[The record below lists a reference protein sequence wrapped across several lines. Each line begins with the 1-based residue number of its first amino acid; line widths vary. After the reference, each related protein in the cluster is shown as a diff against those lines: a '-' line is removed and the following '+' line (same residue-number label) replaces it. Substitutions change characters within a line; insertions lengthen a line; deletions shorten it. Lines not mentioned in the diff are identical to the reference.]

1 VAVLALNRLALQL
14 DRVVSTGPLNDYHL
28 FTWNNW
34 WLGYALGTLHTDPYF
49 TDYIL
54 FPYRHNLS
62 IHALTPILAPLYWLV
77 WPLLRDPATMNV
89 ILWLS
94 FAVTGT
100 VTFAFLRRWRVGT
113 PGALIG
119 GLLFAFLPGMMDHAI
134 NYHANMWPM
143 FWLPGILLLWDQV
156 ARTRRIG
163 WAIICGIGLW
173 GLWMTDPQ
181 FLVWTPLLL
190 IPFGLLTLVQTKQR
204 IRLILLGFVAL
215 IVMGAL
221 LLIAPLPALL
231 KGDIGPTSPAR
242 YLTARAYSMP
252 LSAYLFMPG
261 TEDRSVGRV
270 IMALVLLALVFRS
283 RQTPRIRWFWL
294 AAAILPLVLSL
305 GPDVQLGDTLIPL
318 PYRLLHD
325 AMNGLYR
332 FPSRFAPIAVLALL
346 VFVGLTFRRR
356 IRARR
361 YLVSTVLVLAILAD
375 GRLLAPFPVQPPLPD
390 YAIYHTIGA
399 ESGDYVILD
408 VPVTIHSG
416 WAQVGGNQGQRA
428 MWYQMIHHKK
438 QVNGAISRIPD
449 IEHVL
454 YQESPLLGWLSNSR
468 PADIP
473 AAAQELSRYVR
484 EWPIGYVIVHLSW
497 IDPAVVL
504 PILGFLNT
512 HPAICF
518 VTQERDLVIYRE
530 RSRGCVAPQDAL
542 TINLG
547 QMGDEPYL
555 IGGWYPRENIGGADA
570 RWSRR
575 TAQIKVQVIPGK
587 DYTLRFN
594 ALGYGEKQRVTIRAN
609 DTDLA
614 TLDLPEAW
622 TEQQV
627 RIPSRLIDAT
637 GNLTLTFTTDSE
649 TSPATRTGSAD
660 ARMLAAAYQWI
671 RISP

>member
-1 VAVLALNRLALQL
+1 M
-14 DRVVSTGPLNDYHL
+14 VSTGPLNDYHL

-34 WLGYALGTLHTDPYF
+34 WLGYALRDLHTDPYF
-49 TDYIL
+49 TDYVL

-62 IHALTPILAPLYWLV
+62 IHALTPILAPLYWLLS
-77 WPLLRDPATMNV
+77 PLLGNPATMNV
-89 ILWLS
+89 ILWAS
-94 FAVTGT
+94 FTVTGT
-100 VTFAFLRRWRVGT
+100 VTFAFLRRWQIGT

-143 FWLPGILLLWDQV
+143 YWLPGILLLWDQV
-156 ARTRRIG
+156 ARTRRVI
-163 WAIICGIGLW
+163 WALICGVGLW

-190 IPFGLLTLVQTKQR
+190 VPFGLLTLVQSKHR
-204 IRLILLGFVAL
+204 ARLIMLGFVAL
-215 IVMGAL
+215 MVMGAL

-252 LSAYLFMPG
+252 LSAYFFAPG
-261 TEDRSVGRV
+261 DADRSVGRV
-270 IMALVLLALVFRS
+270 IVALTLLALLVRS
-283 RQTPRIRWFWL
+283 RPSPRVRWFWL
-294 AAAILPLVLSL
+294 AMAILSLILSL
-305 GPDVQLGDTLIPL
+305 GPDVQIGDTLIPL

-332 FPSRFAPIAVLALL
+332 FPSRFAPVAVLALL
-346 VFVGLTFRRR
+346 VFVGLTFRRQM
-356 IRARR
+356 AAHP
-361 YLVSTVLVLAILAD
+361 YLISAVLTLAILAD

-416 WAQVGGNQGQRA
+416 WAQVGGDQGQRA

-438 QVNGAISRIPD
+438 QVNGALSRIPD

-454 YQESPLLGWLSNSR
+454 YQESPLLGWFSNSR
-468 PADIP
+468 PADVH
-473 AAAQELSRYVR
+473 AASEELSRFVR

-497 IDPAVVL
+497 IDPSTVL

-530 RSRGCVAPQDAL
+530 RSRGCAAPGDAVAVD
-542 TINLG
+542 LG

-555 IGGWYPRENIGGADA
+555 IEGWYPRENIGGADA
-570 RWSRR
+570 RWSRS
-575 TAQIKVQVIPGK
+575 TASLKVLVTPGK
-587 DYTLRFN
+587 DYVAWFD
-594 ALGYGEKQRVTIRAN
+594 ALGYGEGRRVTIRAN
-609 DTDLA
+609 NMEIA

-622 TEQQV
+622 TEQQI
-627 RIPSRLIDAT
+627 RIPARLIDSS
-637 GNLTLTFTTDSE
+637 GELILTFNANGE
-649 TSPATRTGSAD
+649 ISPATRSGSAD
-660 ARMLAAAYQWI
+660 ARLLAAAYQWI
-671 RISP
+671 RITR